1 MSKINV
7 CGDAIVLTSTMKLSD
22 LRVIERF
29 RPEALQI
36 LDDDKNVVFAIGT
49 TVGCGSVNEYGM
61 SFGSESHDENK
72 YATITM
78 CGRTIVGD
86 VKEYIADEF
95 GGAIA
100 KLNELEA
107 KLPEVLRDIQTAK
120 QRVMD
125 SVTVQ

>member
-7 CGDAIVLTSTMKLSD
+7 CGDAIIFTSALKLSE
-22 LRVIERF
+22 LRIIERF
-29 RPEALQI
+29 RPDALCI
-36 LDDDKNVVFAIGT
+36 LNEDKEPVFAVCT
-49 TVGCGSVNEYGM
+49 TEGCGSVNEFGM

-72 YATITM
+72 LATITI
-78 CGRTIVGD
+78 CGRDITGD
-86 VKEYIADEF
+86 VKEYIADNF

-107 KLPEVLRDIQTAK
+107 KLPDVLREIQSAK